1 MPDGT
6 KFEVKALV
14 KHPRRK
20 VEIEVEEGDL
30 VEAIRRD
37 GFADG
42 QNCAGAVCVCRPKH
56 KKLFDHEVSALV
68 DWWHSRVFLSAGRQ
82 RNGVAICYCYAHYDT
97 VEALFDGGR
106 SALQK
111 LLGRIRKSGP
121 IKVTLYPIK
130 RGKNPRTG
138 KTNRPSR
145 TRGTSGEERKPRKG
159 NELRLWNYLKAH
171 QSAAKTAQGAAA

>member
-1 MPDGT
+1 MKRYYHTFRRIMPDGT

-82 RNGVAICYCYAHYDT
+82 RNGVAIATAMLTTTQSRRSLMAVDLRCKNCS
-97 VEALFDGGR
+97 DGF
-106 SALQK
+106 
-111 LLGRIRKSGP
+111 
-121 IKVTLYPIK
+121 
-130 RGKNPRTG
+130 
-138 KTNRPSR
+138 
-145 TRGTSGEERKPRKG
+145 ERVG
-159 NELRLWNYLKAH
+159 QLRLRYT
-171 QSAAKTAQGAAA
+171 QSRGEKIRAPERPIARAGPVALAARNANLERETSCDFGTT